1 LALREVATVELS
13 VDVTAITVAH
23 AVEGMRRPFMQPFG
37 RNPVGQRLGRAAWTA
52 FHAALI
58 HGNGVDVATSHALV
72 AAEERNQHTMLVAR
86 WTNGRIS
93 RVVNRAA
100 RKAADAS

>member
-1 LALREVATVELS
+1 MELS
-13 VDVTAITVAH
+13 VDVTAITIAH
-23 AVEGMRRPFMQPFG
+23 AVDGMRRPFMQPFG

-58 HGNGVDVATSHALV
+58 HGHGIEVATSHALV
-72 AAEERNQHTMLVAR
+72 AAEERNQRTMLVAR
-86 WTNGRIS
+86 WTSGRIR

-100 RKAADAS
+100 RRAADAS